1 MVAGRYGDAGS
12 RRHRQHGRHPH
23 HLLPGS
29 HQIPLQASRHLPAI
43 FNAPQQ
49 LVTELGAGPTQPS
62 LCPLLFAGIHR
73 DEGMGGFMGINSN
86 DDHRTPS
93 MLSCDKAFQR
103 FAHLVLA
110 ASRNSQPAGGTNRM
124 SQTPGV
130 RTPRHAAGM
139 SRASD
144 ACADHPVPSHPKG
157 HPNYE
162 PARGRQES

>member
-1 MVAGRYGDAGS
+1 MVGTRTISCPAAIRS
-12 RRHRQHGRHPH
+12 RSRHPDTCRQ
-23 HLLPGS
+23 S
-29 HQIPLQASRHLPAI
+29 ST
-43 FNAPQQ
+43 PQQ

-130 RTPRHAAGM
+130 RTRRHAAAM